1 MPSKFKI
8 EFDGLKF
15 WKATADL
22 DRSEDE
28 ESEMA
33 QSYLMIPQEK
43 SFRSP
48 SYISKSLHQ
57 LNKCFLCPA
66 YLILAFLS
74 L

>member
-1 MPSKFKI
+1 MQSKFKT

-33 QSYLMIPQEK
+33 QSSLMIPWEK
-43 SFRSP
+43 SFRSD
-48 SYISKSLHQ
+48 S
-57 LNKCFLCPA
+57 
-66 YLILAFLS
+66 
-74 L
+74 